1 MQTHLSLFCKGIPY
15 LVIPESLSVRVNT
28 KLVVSLAY
36 NRRKIRL
43 IEDNAKCRHL
53 IDLST
58 LRQVFICLKPPPLLG
73 FCWGGVEIL

>member
-1 MQTHLSLFCKGIPY
+1 MFWNLY

-43 IEDNAKCRHL
+43 IEGNTKCRHL
-53 IDLST
+53 KNLPVKG
-58 LRQVFICLKPPPLLG
+58 L
-73 FCWGGVEIL
+73 